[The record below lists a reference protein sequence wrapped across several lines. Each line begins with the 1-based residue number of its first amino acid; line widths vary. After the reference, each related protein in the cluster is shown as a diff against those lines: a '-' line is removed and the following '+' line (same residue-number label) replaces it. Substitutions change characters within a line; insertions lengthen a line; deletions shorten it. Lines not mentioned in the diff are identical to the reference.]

1 VPSAATF
8 DADLD
13 EVMVRGM
20 GARAQ
25 GAAASGRY
33 EGSVK
38 RESDG
43 STYLRAIELGTASDG
58 TQPIRCYEQVGG
70 GIPSTPQ
77 GAGEA
82 TVLGPFVL
90 FTYTDSIAKRKYM
103 CAVLGTFMLSTST
116 SVYSD
121 GRPDVKLAGLLKKV

>member
-1 VPSAATF
+1 MPPATTF

-13 EVMVRGM
+13 EMMVRGM

-38 RESDG
+38 RDSDG
-43 STYLRAIELGTASDG
+43 STYLRAIELGTASDSS
-58 TQPIRCYEQVGG
+58 QPIRCYEQVGG
-70 GIPSTPQ
+70 GLPTTPQ
-77 GAGEA
+77 GSGEA

-90 FTYTDSIAKRKYM
+90 FSYTDSVAKRKYM
-103 CAVLGTFMLSTST
+103 SAVFGNFMLSTST

-121 GRPDVKLAGLLKKV
+121 GRPDVKLAGVLKKV